1 MSLLERRVAAIE
13 RRVFGETPDSSNDLD
28 IKQRLG
34 EVEGRLEGIEGK
46 IADFLAIKPSLLK
59 YSLFLKERR
68 VPLQQM
74 SEKAEYINATRHV
87 IEKHL
92 NMLSIIKDLSHIAEA
107 DLLQNALESKL
118 LKVLVKYGL
127 ALRF

>member
-92 NMLSIIKDLSHIAEA
+92 NMLSIIKDLSHVAEA

-118 LKVLVKYGL
+118 LKIL
-127 ALRF
+127 